1 MGLVGLVELKDG
13 GGVGGGGDDG
23 DGAGREGGA
32 GGEVGGGVGGGGGDE
47 WPSTLRVEKVGM
59 TGLAT
64 AVTRR
69 LPDSG
74 GGDGRRRG
82 VGLLSGALVAAASA
96 RAAWCAAARWLQ
108 RALARGLRRR

>member
-1 MGLVGLVELKDG
+1 MVEDG

-23 DGAGREGGA
+23 DGAGHEGGA

-47 WPSTLRVEKVGM
+47 WPSTLSVEKVGM

-96 RAAWCAAARWLQ
+96 RAAWCAAARWLR
-108 RALARGLRRR
+108 RALARGPRRR

>member
-1 MGLVGLVELKDG
+1 MVEDG

-32 GGEVGGGVGGGGGDE
+32 GGEVGGGGGDE

-59 TGLAT
+59 TGL
-64 AVTRR
+64 VTRR

-82 VGLLSGALVAAASA
+82 VGPLSGALVAAASA

-108 RALARGLRRR
+108 RALARGPRRR

>member
-1 MGLVGLVELKDG
+1 MVEDG
-13 GGVGGGGDDG
+13 GGVGGGGYDG

-96 RAAWCAAARWLQ
+96 RAAWCAAARWLR
-108 RALARGLRRR
+108 RALARRPRRR

>member
-1 MGLVGLVELKDG
+1 MVEDG

-64 AVTRR
+64 AVTR
-69 LPDSG
+69 G
-74 GGDGRRRG
+74 GCNLKLHFGLATTSRNTRG
-82 VGLLSGALVAAASA
+82 SLSTSLLDLVEDF
-96 RAAWCAAARWLQ
+96 Q
-108 RALARGLRRR
+108 

>member
-1 MGLVGLVELKDG
+1 MVEDG

-32 GGEVGGGVGGGGGDE
+32 GGEVGGGGGDE

-59 TGLAT
+59 TGL
-64 AVTRR
+64 VTRR
-69 LPDSG
+69 LP
-74 GGDGRRRG
+74 RQG

-96 RAAWCAAARWLQ
+96 RAAWCAAARWLR
-108 RALARGLRRR
+108 RALARGPRRR

>member
-1 MGLVGLVELKDG
+1 MVEDG

-23 DGAGREGGA
+23 DGREGGA
-32 GGEVGGGVGGGGGDE
+32 GGEVGGGGGDE

-96 RAAWCAAARWLQ
+96 RAAWCAAARWLR
-108 RALARGLRRR
+108 RALARGPRRR